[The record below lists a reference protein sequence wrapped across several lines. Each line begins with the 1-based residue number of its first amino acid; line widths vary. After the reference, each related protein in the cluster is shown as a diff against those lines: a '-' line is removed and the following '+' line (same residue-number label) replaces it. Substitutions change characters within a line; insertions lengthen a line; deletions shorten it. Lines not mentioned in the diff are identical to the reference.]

1 MIYILGGDIMA
12 TISFRLSE
20 EEKNLISTF
29 SKNKKM
35 TVSEFLLASALEKIE
50 DEEDYLLGERLMLD
64 PDNKPNG
71 TIKELA
77 EKYGIDYDEL

>member
-1 MIYILGGDIMA
+1 MILDEVLTSI
-12 TISFRLSE
+12 
-20 EEKNLISTF
+20 
-29 SKNKKM
+29 
-35 TVSEFLLASALEKIE
+35 LEKIE

-64 PDNKPNG
+64 PDNKAMG